1 MTTKEKLRNY
11 LFSKVDDDESFDDSP
26 IKVADKND
34 EELNYERWYV
44 ASIHTR
50 RSEVIKGVLSKPL
63 AGQKVGDRI
72 IAPYKSRQ
80 PAFS

>member
-1 MTTKEKLRNY
+1 VTTKEKLRNY

-44 ASIHTR
+44 ASM
-50 RSEVIKGVLSKPL
+50 
-63 AGQKVGDRI
+63 
-72 IAPYKSRQ
+72 
-80 PAFS
+80 